1 MKTFGVAMKIYDRK
15 KRDTPTNRNTIFE
28 LLLSGIHRYKSQ
40 KHVLRKDRL
49 SNLFSCETDLVYL
62 TSDSYCDTI
71 PDMNHM
77 KVSPRTMD
85 FLTFDGSWNQDEGRN
100 KSSTNISHSDN
111 IWTFIDF
118 DGSKQRSKDKS
129 EASNA
134 QMKNPKVPDSNL
146 TTRHLPIDGA
156 DTTKPWINIMGL
168 FKTKKSKRNS
178 IAPVKTQVS
187 HNHFSVPSLQPLKK
201 TLGRTQLR
209 VKSSEMSSPT
219 TLSCSTES
227 LSDDD
232 DDDDSFWT
240 DLSSQQYVLNDFSVR
255 YSQRSEISSS
265 SQLKVMLTG
274 KMFEQALNPN
284 QSHLRVSYWA
294 EQNRRPYMEDR
305 FIVDGIGSFHSS
317 SSSSCEHS
325 VEPISIYG
333 IFDGHAGSLAS
344 QYCSDFFSSYLTS
357 DAMFHTDL
365 PRALKS
371 TFSSLD
377 KDYISTGNNDGTT
390 ACVTL
395 VVGKKKVICAN
406 AGDSRAIIIQ
416 SDGTIVCLS
425 RDHKPNIP
433 EETKRIHCLGGRIMH
448 VGTGTWRVEGRLAVS
463 RSIGDASLKPYVS
476 SSE

>member
-1 MKTFGVAMKIYDRK
+1 MKTFGVTLKIYGRK
-15 KRDTPTNRNTIFE
+15 KRDTPTNRNT
-28 LLLSGIHRYKSQ
+28 LGGIDRYKSQ
-40 KHVLRKDRL
+40 KNVHRKDRL
-49 SNLFSCETDLVYL
+49 SNLFSCETDLVYI

-71 PDMNHM
+71 PDINHM

-100 KSSTNISHSDN
+100 KSSTNISQSN
-111 IWTFIDF
+111 NLWTFIDF
-118 DGSKQRSKDKS
+118 DSSKQGSKDKS
-129 EASNA
+129 KASNSHV
-134 QMKNPKVPDSNL
+134 KSPKVPDSKL
-146 TTRHLPIDGA
+146 TIHHIPIDGA
-156 DTTKPWINIMGL
+156 DKTKPLTNILGL

-178 IAPVKTQVS
+178 IAPVKTQVCYD
-187 HNHFSVPSLQPLKK
+187 HFGIPSLYSLKK
-201 TLGRTQLR
+201 KLGRAHLR
-209 VKSSEMSSPT
+209 VKSSELSSPT

-240 DLSSQQYVLNDFSVR
+240 DLSSQQYVLNDFSIR
-255 YSQRSEISSS
+255 YSQRSEISSA
-265 SQLKVMLTG
+265 SQLKVMVTG
-274 KMFEQALNPN
+274 KMFEQSLNPN
-284 QSHLRVSYWA
+284 QSHLYASYWA

-305 FIVDGIGSFHSS
+305 FIVEGIGSIPSS
-317 SSSSCEHS
+317 SSSYQRSF
-325 VEPISIYG
+325 EPISIYG

-357 DAMFHTDL
+357 DVMFHTDL

-371 TFSSLD
+371 TFSALD
-377 KDYISTGNNDGTT
+377 NDFISTGNNDGTT

-416 SDGTIVCLS
+416 SDGSIVCLS
-425 RDHKPNIP
+425 RDHKPNMP
-433 EETKRIHCLGGRIMH
+433 EETKRIHRLGGRIMH

-463 RSIGDASLKPYVS
+463 RSIGDASLKPFVS